1 MIESGLNLPE
11 RTIKP
16 RDCGLTILI
25 DSGTPLNL
33 FRDTI
38 YSSSDYIDF
47 VKFGW
52 GTSLITPLLERKIEV
67 LQEHDINFFFGGT
80 LFEKY
85 LSQGKTEVYID
96 FCKRFN
102 CSFVEISNGTFTI
115 PNSEKAIFI
124 KDFSK
129 EFTVFSE
136 VGNKDH
142 VKSSYQGSSEWIEN
156 IHEDLAAGASMV
168 ITEARE
174 NGTSGLCL
182 ENGDIRSDVFEE
194 IIGSELPLNKLIF
207 EAPNKKMQTFFLK
220 NVGPDVNLANI
231 ALSDVISLESLRL
244 GLRSDTFNFFDKTK
258 ERVR

>member
-1 MIESGLNLPE
+1 MNESGLNLPK

-38 YSSSDYIDF
+38 VSSSDYIDF

-52 GTSLITPLLERKIEV
+52 GTSLLTSLLERKIEV

-85 LSQGKTEVYID
+85 VSQGKTEKYID
-96 FCKRFN
+96 FCRRYN
-102 CSFVEISNGTFTI
+102 CRYVEISNGTLPI
-115 PNSEKAIFI
+115 PNSEKAKFI
-124 KDFSK
+124 KDFSR

-142 VKSSYQGSSEWIEN
+142 VTSSNQGSSEWIEN
-156 IHEDLAAGASMV
+156 IHEDLAAGASKV

-174 NGTSGLCL
+174 SGTSGICL
-182 ENGDIRSDVFEE
+182 ENGDIRSDIFEE
-194 IIGSELPLNKLIF
+194 IIGSDIPLNKLIF
-207 EAPNKKMQTFFLK
+207 EAPTKKMQTFFLK
-220 NVGPDVNLANI
+220 YTGPNVNLANI
-231 ALSDVISLESLRL
+231 PLSDVISLESLRL
-244 GLRSDTFNFFDKTK
+244 GLRSDTFTFF
-258 ERVR
+258 

>member
-16 RDCGLTILI
+16 RDSGLTILI

-47 VKFGW
+47 VKFGR
-52 GTSLITPLLERKIEV
+52 GTSLITPLLEQKIET

-102 CSFVEISNGTFTI
+102 CSYVE
-115 PNSEKAIFI
+115 
-124 KDFSK
+124 
-129 EFTVFSE
+129 
-136 VGNKDH
+136 
-142 VKSSYQGSSEWIEN
+142 
-156 IHEDLAAGASMV
+156 
-168 ITEARE
+168 
-174 NGTSGLCL
+174 
-182 ENGDIRSDVFEE
+182 
-194 IIGSELPLNKLIF
+194 
-207 EAPNKKMQTFFLK
+207 
-220 NVGPDVNLANI
+220 
-231 ALSDVISLESLRL
+231 
-244 GLRSDTFNFFDKTK
+244 
-258 ERVR
+258 